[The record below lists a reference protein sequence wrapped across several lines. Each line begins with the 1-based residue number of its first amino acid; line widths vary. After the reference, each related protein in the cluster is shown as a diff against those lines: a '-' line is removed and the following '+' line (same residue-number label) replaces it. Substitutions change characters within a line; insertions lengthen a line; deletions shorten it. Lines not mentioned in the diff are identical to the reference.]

1 MPLTTSKV
9 EETLTAIQG
18 RKEYNLKK
26 RQSVKDGTYDAEK
39 DPEVHSKKSATS
51 NGVASSSHSPAAN
64 GDVTEE
70 FEHVGTP
77 LSVNQSINQSIKLER
92 VGTPLCMS
100 CDECMQATCC
110 IVLLS
115 SKGMHTF
122 QLLKVCM

>member
-1 MPLTTSKV
+1 MQVEVPLTTSKV

-18 RKEYNLKK
+18 RKEYYLKK

-39 DPEVHSKKSATS
+39 DPEAHSKKAATS

-77 LSVNQSINQSIKLER
+77 L
-92 VGTPLCMS
+92 CMC
-100 CDECMQATCC
+100 CDECMLHAALLCCQAKAC
-110 IVLLS
+110 IS
-115 SKGMHTF
+115 FS
-122 QLLKVCM
+122 C

>member
-1 MPLTTSKV
+1 MQVEVPLTTSKV

-18 RKEYNLKK
+18 RKEYYLKK

-77 LSVNQSINQSIKLER
+77 LSVNQSVNQSSLS
-92 VGTPLCMS
+92 VWAHLCACLVMS
-100 CDECMQATCC
+100 ACRLHAALFCCQAKAC
-110 IVLLS
+110 IPFS
-115 SKGMHTF
+115 
-122 QLLKVCM
+122 C